1 MAFSQGTR
9 YRQPLAWAVHSWLQQ
24 RIALLDVVFIY
35 VKYAFKTT

>member
-24 RIALLDVVFIY
+24 RIALLDVEFS
-35 VKYAFKTT
+35 FM